1 MSDGK
6 PATASGFPLEGYV
19 FLYLIAY
26 LPNVIIT
33 KLVTS
38 TVHPSL
44 GRPLTGLETL
54 PASLIISTVLTYL
67 FIWWS
72 GWHKDAHG
80 VMILGRRIP
89 VPTKYTMYSGLGTA
103 LVLFT
108 VPLSFTFEGV
118 SIPFI
123 QLLMRGDILIIAPIV
138 DLIFGRRVRWWS
150 WTALVMVLIAM
161 VITLKDRGG
170 LYLPPL
176 AILTVV
182 LYTIGYFV
190 RLIVMTKVS
199 KSGDPASVRQYF
211 VEEKVFA
218 LPLSVAILAAI
229 SASGIGSQ
237 SGALGWG
244 FISVWTDPVIWPL
257 LGIGITLTIV
267 SVFAIIILLDPR
279 ENAYCVPL
287 ERAASLVAGVGGA
300 LILAWVWGLP
310 HPRPAELVGAGIL
323 IAAIV
328 LLSLAPR
335 FADRPARSARAETT

>member
-1 MSDGK
+1 MSRWER
-6 PATASGFPLEGYV
+6 FPLEGYV
-19 FLYLIAY
+19 LLYFLTY

-38 TVHPSL
+38 TPHPGL

-54 PASLIISTVLTYL
+54 PASLIISMVLTYL
-67 FIWWS
+67 FIWLS
-72 GWHKDAHG
+72 GWHRDAHG
-80 VMILGRRIP
+80 VRIAGARVP
-89 VPTKYTMYSGLGTA
+89 VPTRYTLLSAIGTA

-108 VPLSFTFEGV
+108 VPLSFTFQGV

-123 QLLMRGDILIIAPIV
+123 QLLMRGDILLIAPLV
-138 DLIFGRRVRWWS
+138 DLIFRRQVRWWS
-150 WTALVMVLIAM
+150 WAALAMVLIAL
-161 VITLKDRGG
+161 VITLFDRGG
-170 LYLPPL
+170 LGLPPL

-182 LYTIGYFV
+182 LYTLGYFI
-190 RLIVMTKVS
+190 RLAVMTKVS
-199 KSGDPASVRQYF
+199 KTGDPASVRRYF
-211 VEEKVFA
+211 VEEKIVA

-244 FISVWTDPVIWPL
+244 FISVWSDPVVLPL
-257 LGIGITLTIV
+257 FAIGLTLTVV
-267 SVFAIIILLDPR
+267 SVFAIIILLDAR

-300 LILAWVWGLP
+300 LLLAWFWGLP
-310 HPRPAELVGAGIL
+310 MPRPAELVGAAIL

-335 FADRPARSARAETT
+335 FSRRIVPARAETV

>member
-1 MSDGK
+1 MNGK
-6 PATASGFPLEGYV
+6 ASAFPIEGYV
-19 FLYLIAY
+19 ALYLLAY

-38 TVHPSL
+38 TPHAGL

-72 GWHKDAHG
+72 GWHRDANG
-80 VMILGRRIP
+80 VQVAGARIP
-89 VPTKYTMYSGLGTA
+89 IPTRYTFLSGIGTA
-103 LVLFT
+103 MVLFT

-123 QLLMRGDILIIAPIV
+123 QLLMRGDILIIAPLV
-138 DLIFGRRVRWWS
+138 DIAFGRKVRWWS
-150 WTALVMVLIAM
+150 WTALVMVLAALAIA
-161 VITLKDRGG
+161 IGDRGG
-170 LYLPPL
+170 FNLPPL

-182 LYTIGYFV
+182 LYTIGYFI
-190 RLIVMTKVS
+190 RLAVMTKVS
-199 KSGDPASVRQYF
+199 KSGDPASVRKYF

-218 LPLSVAILAAI
+218 LPLSVAMLAAI
-229 SASGIGSQ
+229 SAVGFGDQ
-237 SGALGWG
+237 SGQLGWG
-244 FISVWTDPVIWPL
+244 FVSVWTDPVILPL
-257 LGIGITLTIV
+257 FGIGFTLTVV

-287 ERAASLVAGVGGA
+287 ERAASLIAGVGGA

-310 HPRPAELVGAGIL
+310 HPRTGELIGAGIL
-323 IAAIV
+323 IVAIA

-335 FADRPARSARAETT
+335 LSQRARAARAESV

>member
-1 MSDGK
+1 MNGTKSG
-6 PATASGFPLEGYV
+6 GFPLEGYV
-19 FLYLIAY
+19 FLYLISY

-38 TVHPSL
+38 TPHPAL

-80 VMILGRRIP
+80 VMVLGRRIP
-89 VPTKYTMYSGLGTA
+89 VPTKWTFLSGIGTA

-108 VPLSFTFEGV
+108 VPLSFTFQGV

-123 QLLMRGDILIIAPIV
+123 QLLMRGDILLIAPLV
-138 DLIFGRRVRWWS
+138 DLAFGRRVRWWS
-150 WTALVMVLIAM
+150 WVALVMVLAAM

-176 AILTVV
+176 AILTIV
-182 LYTIGYFV
+182 LYTVGYFI
-190 RLIVMTKVS
+190 RLAVMTKVS

-237 SGALGWG
+237 SGALSWG
-244 FISVWTDPVIWPL
+244 FIAVWSDPVIWPL

-300 LILAWVWGLP
+300 IILAWFWGLP
-310 HPRPAELVGAGIL
+310 WPRPAELVGAGIL

-335 FADRPARSARAETT
+335 FADRPARVARAETT